1 MSNPKKQSLT
11 QKYLPT
17 DCWNLF
23 AKTTSFGTT
32 VLDCVKS
39 AVENPNSN
47 VGLYAPGKN

>member
-1 MSNPKKQSLT
+1 MSNLNKQSLT
-11 QKYLPT
+11 QKYLSPEF
-17 DCWNLF
+17 WNLL